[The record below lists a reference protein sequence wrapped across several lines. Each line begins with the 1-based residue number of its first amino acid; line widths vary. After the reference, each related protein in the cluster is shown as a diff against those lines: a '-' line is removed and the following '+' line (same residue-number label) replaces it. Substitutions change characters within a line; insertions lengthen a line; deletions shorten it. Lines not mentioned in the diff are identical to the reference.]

1 MIRNFLTICFL
12 PLALFSGAVQAET
25 LYYNIAHA
33 INHSKYIDWAVREGA
48 NGIEA
53 DLRFTDDGEVLKFQ
67 HGSPCECRFP
77 NLWGVLWKETE
88 VCQQMM
94 SVDPTYRPDPLLPD
108 TVTVKS
114 AKDACL
120 VNETS
125 RGFLNTLAGKSAIA
139 LFIVDSKVGDSVAK
153 NDTARSAA
161 GRNVIAAL
169 VADLFDKGYKGKVIV
184 GVDKSKFQAYSKAA
198 AEAARATRYA
208 DRIYISFDE
217 DGNSTKKARAT
228 IDLLTSFAAGKA
240 VYGNGVTANWR
251 GDFED
256 SFKAGVDA
264 ESKGSVRM
272 NYIWTL
278 DKVASM
284 TDYLALGVRGIMTNS
299 PKNVMTALQPFTAPG
314 KNGRMAKPEDPL

>member
-1 MIRNFLTICFL
+1 MIRNFLTLCLF
-12 PLALFSGAVQAET
+12 PLALLCGAVQADT
-25 LYYNIAHA
+25 LYYNVAHA

-53 DLRFTDDGEVLKFQ
+53 DLRFTDDGQVLKFQ

-77 NLWGVLWKETE
+77 NLWGVLWNETE

-94 SVDPTYRPDPLLPD
+94 SVDPTYRPDPLQPAI
-108 TVTVKS
+108 VTVKS

-125 RGFLNTLAGKSAIA
+125 RGFLNTLAGKSSIA

-153 NDTARSAA
+153 SDAARAAA

-169 VADLFDKGYKGKVIV
+169 VTDLFDKGYKGKVIV

-198 AEAARATRYA
+198 AEAARGTRYA

-217 DGNSTKKARAT
+217 DGNSTKEAQAT
-228 IDLLTSFAAGKA
+228 IDLLTSFAPGKA
-240 VYGNGVTANWR
+240 VYGNGITANWR
-251 GDFED
+251 GNFKD
-256 SFKAGVDA
+256 SFKVGVAA
-264 ESKGSVRM
+264 ESKGSLRM

-278 DKVASM
+278 DKVDSIA
-284 TDYLALGVRGIMTNS
+284 TYLSLGVRGIMTNS
-299 PKNVMTALQPFTAPG
+299 PKNVKAALQPFMAPG
-314 KNGRMAKPEDPL
+314 MNGRMARPEDPL